1 MTQQP
6 EDEEREERIIGR
18 SLLKLDKLEP
28 LYYSDLGLT
37 VLLRV

>member
-6 EDEEREERIIGR
+6 EDEELEERIVGR

-28 LYYSDLGLT
+28 LCYPDFGLT